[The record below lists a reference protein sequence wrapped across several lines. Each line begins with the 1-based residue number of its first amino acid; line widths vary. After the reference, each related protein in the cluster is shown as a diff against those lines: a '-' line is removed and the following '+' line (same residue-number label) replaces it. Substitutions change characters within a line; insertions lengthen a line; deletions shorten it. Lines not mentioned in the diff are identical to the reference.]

1 MNINIHRV
9 ESIKHEKI
17 YLLEDSQ
24 VFVKRCVIVDDEGH
38 NTELILFADDRMKLI
53 GLPPKTL

>member
-9 ESIKHEKI
+9 ESIRHEKI

-24 VFVKRCVIVDDEGH
+24 VFVKRCVIVDNEGH
-38 NTELILFADDRMKLI
+38 KTELILFADDRKKLD
-53 GLPPKTL
+53 PKLS